1 MTCYVTIKLL
11 DKKRA
16 DKKDI
21 VTISKD
27 AYKMIGTTAKLKT
40 GDTLS
45 LIDLIHGYFKPYK
58 IIE

>member
-16 DKKDI
+16 DKNDI
-21 VTISKD
+21 VTISKN

-45 LIDLIHGYFKPYK
+45 LIDLIHGYLNHIK
-58 IIE
+58 